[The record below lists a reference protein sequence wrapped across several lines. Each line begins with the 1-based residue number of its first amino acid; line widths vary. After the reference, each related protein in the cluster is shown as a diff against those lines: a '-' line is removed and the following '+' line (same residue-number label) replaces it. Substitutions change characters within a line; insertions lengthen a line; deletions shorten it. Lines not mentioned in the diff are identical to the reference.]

1 MEEEKE
7 MKKILL
13 TVLMSLILCS
23 FAYADTLSFAPAIDG
38 SILYDLQEGAL
49 VPVVG
54 LQLATAFDGLLEVRG
69 MVIGDPQSLSELNKI
84 GVGIGVNLVILTNK
98 LGQTWTAKI
107 INPTVGI
114 APIYSLSDKTMGIGI
129 YATIVKI
136 EF

>member
-1 MEEEKE
+1 
-7 MKKILL
+7 MKKIFL
-13 TVLMSLILCS
+13 TVILILALCGL
-23 FAYADTLSFAPAIDG
+23 AQADTLAFAPAIDG
-38 SILYDLQEGAL
+38 SILYDVQEGAL

-54 LQLATAFDGLLEVRG
+54 LQLATMFDGLIEARG
-69 MVIGDPQSLSELNKI
+69 MIIGDPESLSELNKI
-84 GVGIGVNLVILTNK
+84 GLGIGVNLVILTQK

-114 APIYSLSDKTMGIGI
+114 APIYSLSDKTVNMGI